1 MILATIFGGPLG
13 GLVAAM
19 TLKLENIMK
28 WFDPIFDFL
37 IYAGGLA
44 FGLVWSIYTDF
55 VDPALEAVGKVI
67 MSVLNLAFSLLKPIF
82 KIGQF
87 VIMLL
92 APLAAV
98 IMLAFK
104 GLGYVFKGIGMLA
117 DALTKYII
125 DPFFKLM
132 NDFVFKFIQ
141 PFYDFIADSFIGKM
155 LGMETK
161 SDRMKREAKE
171 KADALKK
178 SEKAKE
184 TNSSKFSFEM
194 PSLEN
199 VTNIDTSGLNA
210 GIGKTKQF
218 VGEAVDK
225 SVTVIRSTLSN
236 LNLSITGL
244 GDRLRDFVNHLK
256 ALLLPI
262 IGGMVGA
269 SKAFGVRA
277 VELGENAVRRLDTPE
292 VRGVLSAATTPINY
306 GTAKTL
312 TPVYAPTQSQ
322 SSEDLRMFVEA
333 MKAQSAVDKD
343 RTAGVIN
350 NQQTTVVNN
359 TSGGFTM
366 TMPSNSEKTANQINS
381 SVRPAG

>member
-1 MILATIFGGPLG
+1 
-13 GLVAAM
+13 
-19 TLKLENIMK
+19 
-28 WFDPIFDFL
+28 
-37 IYAGGLA
+37 
-44 FGLVWSIYTDF
+44 
-55 VDPALEAVGKVI
+55 
-67 MSVLNLAFSLLKPIF
+67 
-82 KIGQF
+82 
-87 VIMLL
+87 
-92 APLAAV
+92 
-98 IMLAFK
+98 
-104 GLGYVFKGIGMLA
+104 MLA

-199 VTNIDTSGLNA
+199 VTNIDTSDLNA